1 MTSIRTRLSRAVITL
16 GLVVATA
23 ACSPPGSPGTGSQD
37 AAGYPAGPVTLIVP
51 AAPGG
56 GWDSTARSLQ
66 QAVTE
71 AGLTDQPVEVVNRE
85 GGGGAIGLAQLT
97 AQYQGDPNTLM
108 LGGLVMVGALV
119 QADSPLKVTD
129 ATTIATLTSE
139 TEAFVVRKDSPFT
152 SIDQVVAQY
161 AADPASVI
169 FGGGSGGGSDHI
181 AAGLL
186 LKAAGHQPAN
196 MKYVGYA
203 GGGEATAGILSGDV
217 EVGVSG
223 LSEFIGQIES
233 GDMRLLAV
241 TSDGAEVAGKP
252 APTLQSAGYDV
263 DFVNWRA
270 LFAPP
275 GISDAQK
282 TAITDFVTKVHGT
295 PQWTDILAKRGWTD
309 DFRTGDEA
317 AAFVRSQ
324 SDTVIGT
331 LQELGL

>member
-1 MTSIRTRLSRAVITL
+1 MTSIRTRLIRAAITL
-16 GLVVATA
+16 GLVVAAT

-37 AAGYPAGPVTLIVP
+37 AGTYPSGPVTLLVP

-66 QAVTE
+66 QVVTE
-71 AGLTDQPVEVVNRE
+71 AHLTDQSVEVVNRE
-85 GGGGAIGLAQLT
+85 GGGGATGLAQIT
-97 AQYQGDPNTLM
+97 GQDSGDPNTLM
-108 LGGLVMVGALV
+108 LGGLVMIGALV

-152 SIDQVVAQY
+152 SIQQVVDQY
-161 AADPASVI
+161 AADPTSVI
-169 FGGGSGGGSDHI
+169 FGGGSAGGSDHI

-186 LKAAGHQPAN
+186 LKAAGQQPAGL
-196 MKYVGYA
+196 KYVGYA

-217 EVGVSG
+217 EVGISG
-223 LSEFIGQIES
+223 LSEFVGQIES

-241 TSDGAEVAGKP
+241 SSDAGDVAGQP
-252 APTLQSAGYDV
+252 APTLQAAGYDV
-263 DFVNWRA
+263 DFVNWRG

-275 GISDAQK
+275 GISDEQK
-282 TAITDFVTKVHGT
+282 AAITDFVTKIHDSS
-295 PQWTDILAKRGWTD
+295 QWSDILAKRGWAD

-317 AAFVRSQ
+317 AEFVRSQ
-324 SDTVIGT
+324 NDTVTGT